1 MKFPSNARS
10 VYKGKIF
17 EVFEW
22 EQELYDGTTDTFEAL
37 KRPDTIQIIPT
48 RSTSSL
54 QSGGQAGQAKILIS
68 REEQP
73 YKPLSDTLLGGRAE
87 EGEEPLIT
95 AKRELLEETGLE
107 SSDWELLKVFEID
120 GKIDWT
126 IYLFVARNCKKV
138 AEQNLDAGERIEVRE
153 VGFEE
158 FLDTVTHEDFW
169 GQTIANYIL
178 RLRLNPEKLEEF
190 KKKLFP

>member
-1 MKFPSNARS
+1 MSEVRVLPDAPMKFPPNAKS

-22 EQELYDGTTDTFEAL
+22 EQRLFDGTTDTFEGL

-48 RSTSSL
+48 I
-54 QSGGQAGQAKILIS
+54 GDKILLS

-73 YKPLSDTLLGGRAE
+73 QKPLTNTFLGGRME
-87 EGEEPLIT
+87 EGEEPLVT

-107 SSDWELLKVFEID
+107 SSDWELLKVFEPD

-126 IYLFVARNCKKV
+126 IYLFIARNCKKV
-138 AEQNLDAGERIEVRE
+138 AEQNLDAGEKIEVKE
-153 VGFEE
+153 VNFEE
-158 FLDTVTHEDFW
+158 FLEIVSHEDFW
-169 GQTIANYIL
+169 
-178 RLRLNPEKLEEF
+178 
-190 KKKLFP
+190 

>member
-48 RSTSSL
+48 M
-54 QSGGQAGQAKILIS
+54 GDKILIS